1 MADAV
6 YTRVGRLVYI
16 SAYLLNIDIAGMTDG
31 TYVVIHN
38 LPFASDA
45 DNYAPILLGYN
56 NTNIVGGY
64 VENNGFVFLNNSS
77 GTEFQQQN
85 NDITPTNGTARFMI
99 GITLSLNV

>member
-1 MADAV
+1 MSDAV

-16 SAYLLNIDIAGMTDG
+16 SAYLLNIDFAGMTSG

-45 DNYAPILLGYN
+45 DNYTPITLGYN
-56 NTNIVGGY
+56 NTNIAGGY
-64 VENNGFVFLNNSS
+64 VENNGIVFLNNSS

-99 GITLSLNV
+99 GITMSLNV